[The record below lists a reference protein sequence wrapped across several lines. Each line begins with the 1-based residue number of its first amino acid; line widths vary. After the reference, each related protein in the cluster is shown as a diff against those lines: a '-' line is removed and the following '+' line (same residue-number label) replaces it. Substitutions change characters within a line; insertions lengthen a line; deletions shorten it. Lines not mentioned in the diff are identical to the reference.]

1 MTRVRR
7 SRHDLVSTRLP
18 SATIRSPLM
27 ASVAAAGRRGSS
39 VRMRPLTRSV
49 SAAIPLP
56 ISFVEQTYH
65 EHCSCEKCYLRQ
77 KTTTF
82 CRGENS
88 CIRPEIVLNDAS
100 GISYRIRS
108 RRNRFKL
115 KTNRTP
121 LPIRKVSDSCL
132 ENCMVW
138 LFSLT
143 QLSLL
148 LTPFHST
155 LIKDIAL
162 L

>member
-7 SRHDLVSTRLP
+7 FRHDLVSTRLP

-100 GISYRIRS
+100 VTQSPPRKENVAPRVHPVWSGV
-108 RRNRFKL
+108 
-115 KTNRTP
+115 NRTVALQP
-121 LPIRKVSDSCL
+121 LTRWSHYSCA
-132 ENCMVW
+132 
-138 LFSLT
+138 SL
-143 QLSLL
+143 
-148 LTPFHST
+148 
-155 LIKDIAL
+155 
-162 L
+162 